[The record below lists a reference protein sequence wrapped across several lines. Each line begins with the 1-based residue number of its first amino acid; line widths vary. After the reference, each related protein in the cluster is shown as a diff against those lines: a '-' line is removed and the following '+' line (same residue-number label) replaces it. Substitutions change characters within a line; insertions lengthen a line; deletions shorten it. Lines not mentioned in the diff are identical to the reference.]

1 MADLGLA
8 KVLETQNHGQV
19 TPTTS
24 EDDLDDKADDSGH
37 KNIYPDWSGPRGTPA
52 WMAPEMLGKITNL
65 DKAKH
70 CRIRKTANTTGRSIN
85 SKEISFINIILLI

>member
-24 EDDLDDKADDSGH
+24 EDDLDDKADDFGQ
-37 KNIYPDWSGPRGTPA
+37 KKIYPDWSGPRGTPA
-52 WMAPEMLGKITNL
+52 WMAPEMLGKIANL

-70 CRIRKTANTTGRSIN
+70 CRIRKTANAV
-85 SKEISFINIILLI
+85 EILKARKLV

>member
-24 EDDLDDKADDSGH
+24 EDDLDDKADDFGH
-37 KNIYPDWSGPRGTPA
+37 KKVHPDWSGPRGTPA
-52 WMAPEMLGKITNL
+52 WMAPEMLGKIANL
-65 DKAKH
+65 DKGKH
-70 CRIRKTANTTGRSIN
+70 CRIKNC
-85 SKEISFINIILLI
+85 

>member
-24 EDDLDDKADDSGH
+24 EDDLDDKADDFGH
-37 KNIYPDWSGPRGTPA
+37 KKIYPDWSGPRGTPA

-65 DKAKH
+65 DKAKD
-70 CRIRKTANTTGRSIN
+70 CRIRKTANTAGRNIK
-85 SKEISFINIILLI
+85 SKEISFINIS